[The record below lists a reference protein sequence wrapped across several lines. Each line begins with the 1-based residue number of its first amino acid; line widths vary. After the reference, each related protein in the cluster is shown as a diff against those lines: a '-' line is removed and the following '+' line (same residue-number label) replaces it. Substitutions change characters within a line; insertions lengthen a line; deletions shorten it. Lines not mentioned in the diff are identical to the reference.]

1 MDALST
7 PRLLISGDQSGAGAS
22 FVTLGLIVAL
32 RRRGIAVAT
41 GTVGTH
47 LLQSV
52 LYRRISGR
60 PAFSFD
66 RRVLSEGQLYR
77 TMFQA
82 GVGAELLLVNAPGG
96 ILDGDPPGSLHASHA
111 EFSALFDIPALVVF
125 NGKRGRMSPA
135 ALMQGIQALC
145 GGARIAG
152 SIANRVSPEWRSEQL
167 EWWRE
172 AFAVHHLAPPI
183 GSIPEWKELALPGL
197 SGTQRQNTTLF
208 PRQLLVELGDLM
220 LECVDIDALLSIA
233 RSAPPLR
240 LEGLNY
246 QPSRRRCRI
255 AVSDDNCFAV
265 SFQENEAWLRYYGA
279 EVVSFSPM
287 ADKQLPRDVGAVY
300 FTGAYLEEYVRE
312 LSSNSGLRRA
322 LHAFRDRGGVI
333 YAEGA
338 GAAFL
343 SERIRFTGGDEVF
356 DGMGLLEGEAVCG
369 DAQPGYVE
377 AQTIE
382 ESVLGRQGL
391 VLKGYTTGEWQLPQ
405 ATRCV
410 RAFRC
415 TPFGGKTYGEG
426 MSPAAQVLL
435 TSTFWNFGSNHE
447 IARNLVD
454 AAEVV
459 CPVVEDVDD
468 DPADSTG
475 EEG

>member
-22 FVTLGLIVAL
+22 FLTLGLIVAL

-66 RRVLSEGQLYR
+66 QRVLSEGQLYR
-77 TMFQA
+77 TMFQV

-96 ILDGDPPGSLHASHA
+96 ILDGEPPGTLHGSPA
-111 EFSALFDIPALVVF
+111 EFSALFDIPALVAF
-125 NGKRGRMSPA
+125 NGGVGKMSAA
-135 ALMQGIQALC
+135 ALMQGIQSMC

-152 SIANRVSPEWRSEQL
+152 CVANRVRPEGRDAQL

-172 AFAVHHLAPPI
+172 AFAAQHLAPPI

-208 PRQLLVELGDLM
+208 PRQLLLELGDLI
-220 LECVDIDALLSIA
+220 LECVDVDALLSIA

-240 LEGLNY
+240 LEGLDY

-255 AVSDDNCFAV
+255 AVSDDNCFSV
-265 SFQENEAWLRYYGA
+265 SYQENEAWLRYYGA

-300 FTGAYLEEYVRE
+300 FTGASLEEYARE
-312 LSSNSGLRRA
+312 LSGNVGLRRA

-343 SERIRFTGGDEVF
+343 AERIRFTGGEEVF

-369 DAQPGYVE
+369 DPQPGYME

-415 TPFGGKTYGEG
+415 TPFGKKPYGEG

-435 TSTFWNFGSNHE
+435 TSVFWNFGSNHE
-447 IARNLVD
+447 VARNLVD

-459 CPVVEDVDD
+459 CPVVEQVD
-468 DPADSTG
+468 
-475 EEG
+475 EEPELPTDEDG